1 MTVTDLFE
9 QIKGDRGRIESFVGK
24 FPGYKGYKEKEMR
37 READKLLRDT
47 LARRVEEQWRRLPD
61 IQKQLL
67 SAGQIQWLDDVE
79 GATMKLQTFIDRL
92 KTATYGYAGFFDAV
106 RVKEEQLDQ
115 LYNFDM
121 ALDEHVDA
129 IAAAVDA
136 LSSAAT
142 NKEGIGEAISGL
154 TSAASTANETLN
166 RRKDVIT
173 GTESI

>member
-1 MTVTDLFE
+1 MTDLYE

-37 READKLLRDT
+37 RAADKLLREA

-61 IQKQLL
+61 IQKGLL
-67 SAGQIQWLDDVE
+67 SSGQIQWLDDIE
-79 GATMKLQTFIDRL
+79 GATMKLRTFVDRL

-106 RVKEEQLDQ
+106 RVKEDELDQ

-121 ALDEHVDA
+121 ALDGHVDE

-136 LSSAAT
+136 LSSAAVS
-142 NKEGIGEAISGL
+142 KEGVGETIARL
-154 TSAASTANETLN
+154 NSAAVAANETLN

-173 GTESI
+173 GTENI

>member
-1 MTVTDLFE
+1 MTDLYE

-37 READKLLRDT
+37 RAADKLLRDA
-47 LARRVEEQWRRLPD
+47 LARRLEEQWRRLPD

-67 SAGQIQWLDDVE
+67 SSAQIQWLDDIE

-106 RVKEEQLDQ
+106 RVKEDELDQ
-115 LYNFDM
+115 LYDFDM
-121 ALDEHVDA
+121 ALDGQVDE
-129 IAAAVDA
+129 ITAAVDA

-142 NKEGIGEAISGL
+142 SKEGIGEAVARLNG
-154 TSAASTANETLN
+154 AAAAANETFH
-166 RRKDVIT
+166 RRRDVIT
-173 GTESI
+173 GTENI

>member
-1 MTVTDLFE
+1 MTDLYE

-37 READKLLRDT
+37 READKLLRET
-47 LARRVEEQWRRLPD
+47 LARRLEEQWRRLPD

-67 SAGQIQWLDDVE
+67 SGGQIQWLDDIE

-106 RVKEEQLDQ
+106 RVKEDELDQ
-115 LYNFDM
+115 LYNFDL
-121 ALDEHVDA
+121 ALDAHVDE

-136 LSSAAT
+136 LSSAT
-142 NKEGIGEAISGL
+142 MSKEGIGEAVTQL
-154 TSAASTANETLN
+154 NSAAATANETFS
-166 RRKDVIT
+166 RRRDVIT
-173 GTESI
+173 GTENI

>member
-1 MTVTDLFE
+1 MTDLYE

-24 FPGYKGYKEKEMR
+24 IPGYKGYKEKEMR

-67 SAGQIQWLDDVE
+67 SSAQIQWLDDIE
-79 GATMKLQTFIDRL
+79 GATMKLQIFIDRL

-106 RVKEEQLDQ
+106 RVKEDELDQ

-121 ALDEHVDA
+121 ALDEQIDA
-129 IAAAVDA
+129 ITAGVDSLAAAA
-136 LSSAAT
+136 MS
-142 NKEGIGEAISGL
+142 KEGVGEAIMRLNGA
-154 TSAASTANETLN
+154 AASANETFN

-173 GTESI
+173 GTQNI

>member
-1 MTVTDLFE
+1 MTDLYE

-37 READKLLRDT
+37 READKMLREA
-47 LARRVEEQWRRLPD
+47 LARRLEEQWRRLPD

-67 SAGQIQWLDDVE
+67 SGGQIQWLDDVE

-92 KTATYGYAGFFDAV
+92 KTASYGYAGFFDAV
-106 RVKEEQLDQ
+106 RVKEDELDQ

-129 IAAAVDA
+129 IRDATDA
-136 LSSAAT
+136 LASAAMS
-142 NKEGIGEAISGL
+142 KEGIGEAISQL
-154 TSAASTANETLN
+154 NSAALAANEAFS
-166 RRKDVIT
+166 RRKDVLM
-173 GTESI
+173 GTEGV